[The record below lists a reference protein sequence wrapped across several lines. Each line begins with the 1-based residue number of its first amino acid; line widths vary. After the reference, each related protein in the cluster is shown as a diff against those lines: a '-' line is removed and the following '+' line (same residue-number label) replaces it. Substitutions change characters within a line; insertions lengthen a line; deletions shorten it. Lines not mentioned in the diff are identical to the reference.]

1 MNGKLIIAGG
11 NLEES
16 EHKIHEYFIK
26 NAYKP
31 GKKIAIVPTA
41 SGNEP
46 IETIRHVNDIWVDL
60 GVAKEDIITI
70 PIYGD
75 EGELWRD
82 PPLGDYDEIVDIMK
96 DINGFWF
103 TGGDQFY
110 THKAFIRKNGE
121 DTKALLKMKEIYESG
136 GTIGGT
142 SAGAAIMSKIM
153 IGSGDNTD
161 VLKGRIKHSYD
172 DYDEENDD
180 YMRIVKGLGFFEW
193 GVVDQHFDKRARI
206 LRLARAVLEPSN
218 KSLLGFGVSED
229 TALIYDKGNESIE
242 VLGSG
247 AIFILDLNQANNC
260 RTDEQFSFEKMNVSI
275 MREGDHKKFS
285 I

>member
-1 MNGKLIIAGG
+1 
-11 NLEES
+11 
-16 EHKIHEYFIK
+16 
-26 NAYKP
+26 
-31 GKKIAIVPTA
+31 
-41 SGNEP
+41 
-46 IETIRHVNDIWVDL
+46 
-60 GVAKEDIITI
+60 
-70 PIYGD
+70 
-75 EGELWRD
+75 
-82 PPLGDYDEIVDIMK
+82 
-96 DINGFWF
+96 
-103 TGGDQFY
+103 
-110 THKAFIRKNGE
+110 
-121 DTKALLKMKEIYESG
+121 
-136 GTIGGT
+136 
-142 SAGAAIMSKIM
+142 M

-218 KSLLGFGVSED
+218 KTLLGFGVSED

-275 MREGDHKKFS
+275 MREGDHKKFP